1 MIKLRPVLTFLS
13 LLLLSIPIADAG
25 ENGLKLVTATGRA
38 AIISNEQIEETRTRA
53 LEDALYSAA
62 LLGGAE
68 IDGFSSV
75 QAGTQ
80 LDDHFVVRPS
90 SKIIDYDVV
99 SEQFD
104 DLHYSVIIEAAVGEL
119 EKADCQTVFP
129 TTLRCLHQLLF

>member
-68 IDGFSSV
+68 IDGYSSV

-90 SKIIDYDVV
+90 SKIID
-99 SEQFD
+99 
-104 DLHYSVIIEAAVGEL
+104 
-119 EKADCQTVFP
+119 
-129 TTLRCLHQLLF
+129 